1 MENLTII
8 VFVVLSCVVT
18 AALLTI
24 TFAVLL
30 EKQKNEISHLKD
42 ANVCFVEKISR
53 SEKWVS
59 GLITALSKDVG
70 NLSLT
75 FEDTRHKFEKGWE
88 LASKMAA
95 DIEGWELASKMAAD
109 IDNDFIS
116 IDEEKT
122 RKDWDEAA
130 DKATDRIVKYIADTI
145 GNKDIEPERAEWLIR
160 RYVRTVVGEIT
171 K

>member
-8 VFVVLSCVVT
+8 VFVVLSCVIT
-18 AALLTI
+18 AALLAI

-59 GLITALSKDVG
+59 GLITAVSKDVG

-95 DIEGWELASKMAAD
+95 DI
-109 IDNDFIS
+109 DNDFIS

-122 RKDWDEAA
+122 SKEWDEAA
-130 DKATDRIVKYIADTI
+130 DKATDRIVTYICDTI
-145 GNKDIEPERAEWLIR
+145 GNKDIEAERAEWLIR

>member
-1 MENLTII
+1 METFILISI
-8 VFVVLSCVVT
+8 VAIVTFILVYLLLSVGN
-18 AALLTI
+18 
-24 TFAVLL
+24 L
-30 EKQKNEISHLKD
+30 EKEVEQIKSEGWDEIDKRIKA
-42 ANVCFVEKISR
+42 ANDLFFMSLHDV
-53 SEKWVS
+53 
-59 GLITALSKDVG
+59 SKDIG

-75 FEDTRHKFEKGWE
+75 FEDTRHKFER
-88 LASKMAA
+88 
-95 DIEGWELASKMAAD
+95 GWELASKMAAD

-122 RKDWDEAA
+122 RKEWDTAA

-160 RYVRTVVGEIT
+160 RYVRTVVGEIS

>member
-1 MENLTII
+1 METFILISVVVIVTFIVVYLLLSVANLEKEVEKLTESGITHCDNLVYLRDNLTKMLK
-8 VFVVLSCVVT
+8 VV
-18 AALLTI
+18 I
-24 TFAVLL
+24 
-30 EKQKNEISHLKD
+30 
-42 ANVCFVEKISR
+42 
-53 SEKWVS
+53 
-59 GLITALSKDVG
+59 KDVG

-75 FEDTRHKFEKGWE
+75 FENTRHKFEKGWE

-95 DIEGWELASKMAAD
+95 V

-130 DKATDRIVKYIADTI
+130 DKATDRIVTYIADTI

>member
-1 MENLTII
+1 MEAFILISVVVI
-8 VFVVLSCVVT
+8 VTFIVVYLLLSV
-18 AALLTI
+18 AN
-24 TFAVLL
+24 L
-30 EKQKNEISHLKD
+30 EKEVDQIKSEGRGEIDKRIKA
-42 ANVCFVEKISR
+42 ANDLFF
-53 SEKWVS
+53 
-59 GLITALSKDVG
+59 ITLHDVSKDVG

-75 FEDTRHKFEKGWE
+75 FEDTRHKFEK
-88 LASKMAA
+88 
-95 DIEGWELASKMAAD
+95 GWELASKMAAD

-130 DKATDRIVKYIADTI
+130 DKATDRIVKYICDTI
-145 GNKDIEPERAEWLIR
+145 GNESLDPGRAEWLIR

>member
-1 MENLTII
+1 METFILISVVVI
-8 VFVVLSCVVT
+8 VTFIVVYPLLSV
-18 AALLTI
+18 AD
-24 TFAVLL
+24 L
-30 EKQKNEISHLKD
+30 EKE
-42 ANVCFVEKISR
+42 VEKLRQAKADR
-53 SEKWVS
+53 STVGDYKDLTLKLMNSV
-59 GLITALSKDVG
+59 TKDVG

-75 FEDTRHKFEKGWE
+75 FENTRHKFEKGWE

-95 DIEGWELASKMAAD
+95 DI
-109 IDNDFIS
+109 DNDLMD

-122 RKDWDEAA
+122 HKEWDEAA

-145 GNKDIEPERAEWLIR
+145 GNKDIEPVRAEWLIR

>member
-1 MENLTII
+1 MEAFILISVVVIVTFII
-8 VFVVLSCVVT
+8 VYLLLSV
-18 AALLTI
+18 AN
-24 TFAVLL
+24 L
-30 EKQKNEISHLKD
+30 EKEVEQIKSEGWDEIDKRIKA
-42 ANVCFVEKISR
+42 ANDLFFMSLHDV
-53 SEKWVS
+53 
-59 GLITALSKDVG
+59 SKDIG
-70 NLSLT
+70 SLSLT

-95 DIEGWELASKMAAD
+95 DI
-109 IDNDFIS
+109 DNDFIS
-116 IDEEKT
+116 VDEEKT

>member
-1 MENLTII
+1 METFILISIVAIVTFILVYLLLSVGNLEREVEQIKSEGWDEI
-8 VFVVLSCVVT
+8 DKRIK
-18 AALLTI
+18 AANDLFFMSLHGLT
-24 TFAVLL
+24 
-30 EKQKNEISHLKD
+30 
-42 ANVCFVEKISR
+42 
-53 SEKWVS
+53 
-59 GLITALSKDVG
+59 KDVG

-95 DIEGWELASKMAAD
+95 DI
-109 IDNDFIS
+109 DNDFIS

-122 RKDWDEAA
+122 RKGWDEAA

-145 GNKDIEPERAEWLIR
+145 GDRDIEPELAEWLIR

>member
-1 MENLTII
+1 MEDLTVI
-8 VFVVLSCVVT
+8 VFVVLSCIT
-18 AALLTI
+18 ITALLAI

-30 EKQKNEISHLKD
+30 EKQKNEIAHLKD
-42 ANVCFVEKISR
+42 ANVCFVEKIWR
-53 SEKWVS
+53 SEKWLSDIV
-59 GLITALSKDVG
+59 TAVSKDLG

-95 DIEGWELASKMAAD
+95 DIED
-109 IDNDFIS
+109 DFVKVD
-116 IDEEKT
+116 DENT
-122 RKDWDEAA
+122 RKGWDTEA

-145 GNKDIEPERAEWLIR
+145 GNKDIEAERAEWLIR
-160 RYVRTVVGEIT
+160 RYVRTVVGEIW

>member
-1 MENLTII
+1 MESLTII
-8 VFVVLSCVVT
+8 VFVVLSCVAV
-18 AALLTI
+18 AALLAI

-30 EKQKNEISHLKD
+30 EKQKNEIAHLKD

-59 GLITALSKDVG
+59 DLITALSKDVG

-88 LASKMAA
+88 LA
-95 DIEGWELASKMAAD
+95 GKMAAD

-116 IDEEKT
+116 IDEDAT
-122 RKDWDEAA
+122 RKEWDKAA

-145 GNKDIEPERAEWLIR
+145 SNEDIEPERAEWLIR

>member
-8 VFVVLSCVVT
+8 VFVVLSCVTV
-18 AALLTI
+18 AALLGI
-24 TFAVLL
+24 AFAVLL
-30 EKQKNEISHLKD
+30 EKQKNEIAHLKD

-59 GLITALSKDVG
+59 ELITAVTKDVG

-75 FEDTRHKFEKGWE
+75 FEGTRHKFEK
-88 LASKMAA
+88 
-95 DIEGWELASKMAAD
+95 GWELASKMAAD

-145 GNKDIEPERAEWLIR
+145 GNKDIEPERAEWMIR
-160 RYVRTVVGEIT
+160 RYVRTVVGEIS

>member
-1 MENLTII
+1 METFILISI
-8 VFVVLSCVVT
+8 VAIVTFILVYLLLSVGN
-18 AALLTI
+18 
-24 TFAVLL
+24 L
-30 EKQKNEISHLKD
+30 EKE
-42 ANVCFVEKISR
+42 VEKLRQDKAERNTVGDYKDLTLKLMR
-53 SEKWVS
+53 SV
-59 GLITALSKDVG
+59 AKDVG

-95 DIEGWELASKMAAD
+95 DI
-109 IDNDFIS
+109 DNDFVS

-145 GNKDIEPERAEWLIR
+145 GNESIDPGRAEWLIW

>member
-1 MENLTII
+1 MEAFILIS
-8 VFVVLSCVVT
+8 VVVI
-18 AALLTI
+18 I
-24 TFAVLL
+24 TFIVVYLLLSIGNL
-30 EKQKNEISHLKD
+30 EKE
-42 ANVCFVEKISR
+42 VEKLERDKAGRYPVGEYKDLTLKLMKS
-53 SEKWVS
+53 V
-59 GLITALSKDVG
+59 AKDVG

-75 FEDTRHKFEKGWE
+75 FEDTRHKFEK
-88 LASKMAA
+88 
-95 DIEGWELASKMAAD
+95 GWELASKMAAD

>member
-1 MENLTII
+1 MENLTVI

-30 EKQKNEISHLKD
+30 EKQKNEIAHLKD

-59 GLITALSKDVG
+59 GLITAVSKDVG

-95 DIEGWELASKMAAD
+95 DI
-109 IDNDFIS
+109 DNDFVS

-122 RKDWDEAA
+122 RKEWDEAA
-130 DKATDRIVKYIADTI
+130 DKATDRIVTYICDTI
-145 GNKDIEPERAEWLIR
+145 GNESIDPGRAEWLIR
-160 RYVRTVVGEIT
+160 QYVRTVVGEIT

>member
-8 VFVVLSCVVT
+8 VFVIFTCVAV
-18 AALLTI
+18 AALLAI

-59 GLITALSKDVG
+59 ELITAVAKDVG

-95 DIEGWELASKMAAD
+95 DI
-109 IDNDFIS
+109 DNDFITL
-116 IDEEKT
+116 DEEQT

>member
-8 VFVVLSCVVT
+8 VFVVLSCVSV

-30 EKQKNEISHLKD
+30 EKQKNEIAHLKD

-75 FEDTRHKFEKGWE
+75 FEDTRHKFEK
-88 LASKMAA
+88 
-95 DIEGWELASKMAAD
+95 GWELASKMAAD

>member
-8 VFVVLSCVVT
+8 VFVIFSCVIT
-18 AALLTI
+18 AALLAI

-59 GLITALSKDVG
+59 GLITVVAKDVG

-75 FEDTRHKFEKGWE
+75 FEDTRHKFEK
-88 LASKMAA
+88 
-95 DIEGWELASKMAAD
+95 GWELASKMAAD

-145 GNKDIEPERAEWLIR
+145 DNKDIEPERAEWLIR

>member
-8 VFVVLSCVVT
+8 VFVIFSCVIT
-18 AALLTI
+18 AALLAI

-53 SEKWVS
+53 SEKCVS
-59 GLITALSKDVG
+59 GLITAVSKDVG

-95 DIEGWELASKMAAD
+95 DI
-109 IDNDFIS
+109 DNGFIS

-122 RKDWDEAA
+122 HKEWDEAA
-130 DKATDRIVKYIADTI
+130 DKATDRIVKYVADTI

-160 RYVRTVVGEIT
+160 RYVRTVVGELT

>member
-1 MENLTII
+1 METFILISVVVI
-8 VFVVLSCVVT
+8 VTFIVVYL
-18 AALLTI
+18 LLTI
-24 TFAVLL
+24 GNL
-30 EKQKNEISHLKD
+30 EKEVDRLTKSGITHCDNLVNFRDGLTKMLK
-42 ANVCFVEKISR
+42 VVI
-53 SEKWVS
+53 
-59 GLITALSKDVG
+59 KDVG

-75 FEDTRHKFEKGWE
+75 FEDTRRKFEK
-88 LASKMAA
+88 
-95 DIEGWELASKMAAD
+95 GWELASKMAAD

-122 RKDWDEAA
+122 RKGWDEAA

>member
-1 MENLTII
+1 METFIIISTVTIVTFI
-8 VFVVLSCVVT
+8 VVYLLLSVGN
-18 AALLTI
+18 
-24 TFAVLL
+24 L
-30 EKQKNEISHLKD
+30 EKEVNHLNLDKVGRETLQD
-42 ANVCFVEKISR
+42 YRDVTLKVVKSIA
-53 SEKWVS
+53 
-59 GLITALSKDVG
+59 KDVG

-95 DIEGWELASKMAAD
+95 DIEDDFVK
-109 IDNDFIS
+109 IDD
-116 IDEEKT
+116 EKT
-122 RKDWDEAA
+122 RKEWDMAA

-160 RYVRTVVGEIT
+160 RYVRTVVGEIS

>member
-8 VFVVLSCVVT
+8 VFVVLSCVTV
-18 AALLTI
+18 AALLAI

-30 EKQKNEISHLKD
+30 EKQKNEIAHLKD

-53 SEKWVS
+53 SEKWAS
-59 GLITALSKDVG
+59 ELITAVATDIG

-88 LASKMAA
+88 LASKMA
-95 DIEGWELASKMAAD
+95 SD

-116 IDEEKT
+116 IDKEKT

-160 RYVRTVVGEIT
+160 RYVRTVVGEIS